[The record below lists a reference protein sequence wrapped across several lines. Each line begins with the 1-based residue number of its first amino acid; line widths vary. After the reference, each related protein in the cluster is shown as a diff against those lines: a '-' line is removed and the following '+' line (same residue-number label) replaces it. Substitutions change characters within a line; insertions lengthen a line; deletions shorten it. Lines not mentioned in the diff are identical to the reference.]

1 MGNYSA
7 GYMHVPGIGKRY
19 RDENGNYYEKAPGLG
34 VQTWTELT
42 RTKGNTVFDMPGF
55 NQDGSVNLR
64 AIPLVGH
71 FVNAE
76 RELTGLV
83 NSSGAQPQRNSSR
96 AQPQR
101 NTGGKD
107 TSGAYMLNG
116 RRVRDGIN
124 GIVHDAQTGQPINAA
139 TGQPMSRSAINA
151 VINPQRTPA
160 PETVTE
166 STGGGASG
174 GGGGATGSGGAGPSN
189 TESRTNGRG
198 VTQTGRNLGK
208 INLTPSAGVADFT
221 GPSFP
226 TQPAT
231 NQISSPYPNTTPEGL
246 EKVDLGGGS
255 TGFANQNGR
264 IMGLEGDPAGLSYS
278 SNQTPATKAASY
290 QTITPDDP
298 IAASA
303 FGQDWVDQHKGKATS
318 GGSLQQALGDPNSLR
333 FDASKYTPSEGF
345 TPSAGAPSREEMAR
359 RSAFLDADNSLAGM
373 RAVKAGLGVESRG
386 QNHYANVGGK
396 LVEMSQDDKNA
407 LLNTDMSAV
416 ADWKKNWMSSNL
428 KSDSQPST
436 AQQQVPVPAQAQ
448 NPQVEQDS
456 TPNPR
461 AIPGRKH
468 GPGGAFQ

>member
-1 MGNYSA
+1 MQA
-7 GYMHVPGIGKRY
+7 AARRY
-19 RDENGNYYEKAPGLG
+19 QQLGGDMSRVDARQTNADTAKARRNFGSYTEEAANAHALNNG
-34 VQTWTELT
+34 Q
-42 RTKGNTVFDMPGF
+42 
-55 NQDGSVNLR
+55 
-64 AIPLVGH
+64 
-71 FVNAE
+71 
-76 RELTGLV
+76 
-83 NSSGAQPQRNSSR
+83 
-96 AQPQR
+96 
-101 NTGGKD
+101 KD
-107 TSGAYMLNG
+107 TTGAYMLNG

-160 PETVTE
+160 PETVSE
-166 STGGGASG
+166 APGGGASG
-174 GGGGATGSGGAGPSN
+174 GGSGATGSGGAGPSN

-436 AQQQVPVPAQAQ
+436 AQQPVPVPAQAQ